1 MSEPAPQ
8 SFEELV
14 DRRHI
19 LREAERLN
27 NADLESVLVGIYADP
42 IHFLYELLQNAED
55 AGASEVAFGLYPDR
69 LTVTHDGRAFTLPD
83 VDAITNIGASTK
95 KGELT
100 TLGRFGIGFKSVFS
114 VTNTPVIRSGEFHF
128 RIEDLYVPVRLT
140 GETRD
145 DQTVIVL
152 PFNPE
157 APKPHE
163 AIRQR
168 LRTFGADSLLFLE
181 SVKTVRW
188 SCPGDGEP
196 EGEEPNDGEY
206 RRDAEILAAHVRLV
220 TVASADSES
229 AFVCFRQPIDA
240 GGSTR
245 SVAVAYRVETN
256 SDGGEEVVPEPDAPL
271 SVFFPTEKPTYL
283 SFRTQAPFRTTPN
296 RENVPLDAADH
307 LDIAD
312 NLLIAD
318 ALASVAASSVVG
330 LRELGL
336 LTLDVIEQLPLQ
348 PLESRGV
355 LYEKVQDAVAQV
367 LARDAVWPTSEGEF
381 ATADDVAI
389 AATREL
395 ADLLSADDLDAAAG
409 RRAWLPE
416 AVSRLRTPGLWKAL
430 TSQLGVPEVR
440 WDTVVG
446 LLDETFLAAKKDAWV
461 IDLYRAVGRQ
471 ERLWRRGRLP
481 TGATPALLQRP
492 FVRTESGRHICPF
505 VDGRPQVHL
514 PPDGE
519 TAFEVVRRFVA
530 ADGEARDFLARLG
543 LSEPG
548 LLAEVTENV
557 LPLYTGQSHPPLD
570 DYPDHLRA
578 VVRAYEVSE
587 GSDRGSL
594 LELLRTTPF
603 VLTEGPDGDS
613 FVTPDEAYFGSDDL
627 RAYFAGQPTRFVAPR
642 SVAVRGARELLR
654 TAGVAGAPRRLLALG
669 TLSPSAKQRL
679 RNGESAKQETV
690 EDFSYDGLELF
701 LSRPLDPDDS
711 HRLWGLLCRSIRE
724 HTAAAPSAFFRG
736 AYSYM
741 FYTRRTKWFDASFV
755 RLLNDS
761 PWLFGESLGPA
772 RPHEMRVS
780 DLDGEYDTT
789 SPAGEALVQRLA
801 FRPDAVD
808 QLPPDARA
816 IFDATQGMTPAD
828 VEEALDLYRRK
839 QKKTDAWTPTVPA
852 EQATPVVGTFE
863 GKAQAASGEPENT
876 VSRGFGGGARGYDGK
891 AVGDWGERVVR
902 DVLAESEAVEV
913 RWLNASGEKGGDHDI
928 EVVVD
933 GEITEYIE
941 VKSTRETGDVVVAL
955 SAPQW
960 RLATR
965 LEDIGGPATFVL
977 YVVRGAGETD
987 AVVTRVASPVRLL
1000 RAGSHRRRRRTP
1012 GTGPPGERVAAV
1024 RSRRVPGPAVHV
1036 DPSRAARTGHP
1047 LQVTSASR

>member
-42 IHFLYELLQNAED
+42 VHFLYELLQNAED
-55 AGASEVAFGLYPDR
+55 AGASQVVFDLCPES
-69 LTVTHDGRAFTLPD
+69 LTVTHDGRPFRLPD

-114 VTNTPVIRSGEFHF
+114 VTDAPVIRSGEFHF
-128 RIEDLYVPVRLT
+128 RIEDLYVPVRLSS
-140 GETRD
+140 EMRD
-145 DQTVIVL
+145 GQTVIVL
-152 PFNPE
+152 PF
-157 APKPHE
+157 KPDGPDPYE

-168 LRTFGADSLLFLE
+168 LRSFGADSLLFLE
-181 SVKTVRW
+181 SVETVRW
-188 SCPGDGEP
+188 SCPGDGDL
-196 EGEEPNDGEY
+196 EGGEY
-206 RRDAEILAAHVRLV
+206 HRDAEPIAAHVDRV

-229 AFVCFRQPIDA
+229 VFVCFRQPIDA

-245 SVAVAYRVETN
+245 SVAVAYRVET
-256 SDGGEEVVPEPDAPL
+256 DDVGVEAIVPEPDAPL

-307 LDIAD
+307 LDVAD

-318 ALASVAASSVVG
+318 ALASVAAASVVG
-330 LRELGL
+330 LRDLGL

-348 PLESRGV
+348 PSESRGV
-355 LYEKVQDAVAQV
+355 LYEKVHGAVAQV
-367 LARDAVWPTSEGEF
+367 LADEAVWPTSEGEF
-381 ATADDVAI
+381 APADDVAI
-389 AATREL
+389 ASTREL

-416 AVSRLRTPGLWKAL
+416 AVSRFRTPKLWKAL
-430 TSQLGVPEVR
+430 TSQFGVPEVR
-440 WDTVVG
+440 WDMVVG
-446 LLDETFLAAKKDAWV
+446 LLDETFLSAKEDTWMV
-461 IDLYRAVGRQ
+461 NLYQALGRQ
-471 ERLWRRGRLP
+471 ERLWRKDQLRAG
-481 TGATPALLQRP
+481 TTPALLQRP
-492 FVRTESGRHICPF
+492 FVRTESGRHVCPF

-519 TAFEVVRRFVA
+519 TAFEVVRRAVVA
-530 ADGEARDFLARLG
+530 DDEARDFLVRLG

-557 LPLYTGQSHPPLD
+557 LPLYAGQSDPPLD

-578 VVRAYEVSE
+578 VVRAYEGSE
-587 GSDRGSL
+587 GSGRGSL
-594 LELLRTTPF
+594 LDLLRTVPF
-603 VLTEGPDGDS
+603 VLTEGPNGGS
-613 FVTPDEAYFGSDDL
+613 FVTPDETYFGTDDL
-627 RAYFAGQPTRFVAPR
+627 QAYFAGQPARFVSPR
-642 SVAVRGARELLR
+642 ALAVRGARELLR
-654 TAGVAGAPRRLLALG
+654 TAGVAGAPRRLPAPD
-669 TLSPSAKQRL
+669 TLSSAAKQRL
-679 RNGESAKQETV
+679 RNAESAKHETV
-690 EDFSYDGLELF
+690 EDFSYDGLESF
-701 LSRPLDPDDS
+701 LSRPLDSDDS

-741 FYTRRTKWFDASFV
+741 YYTRRTKWFDASFV
-755 RLLNDS
+755 RLLNES
-761 PWLFGESLGPA
+761 PWLFGGGLGPA

-816 IFDATQGMTPAD
+816 IYDATQGMTPAD

-852 EQATPVVGTFE
+852 EQATPVVGTFTAKTQTE
-863 GKAQAASGEPENT
+863 SGESEIA

-902 DVLAESEAVEV
+902 DVLAESEALEV
-913 RWLNASGEKGGDHDI
+913 RWLNEAGEKGGDHDI

-933 GEITEYIE
+933 GEITEYVE
-941 VKSTRETGDVVVAL
+941 VKSTRETGAVVVAL

-960 RLATR
+960 RLATH
-965 LEDIGGPATFVL
+965 LEEAGRPSTFVL
-977 YVVRGAGETD
+977 YVVRGAGEAD
-987 AVVTRVASPVRLL
+987 ATVTRIESPVRLL
-1000 RAGSHRRRRRTP
+1000 RDGSVTAG
-1012 GTGPPGERVAAV
+1012 AV
-1024 RSRRVPGPAVHV
+1024 E
-1036 DPSRAARTGHP
+1036 
-1047 LQVTSASR
+1047 LQVPDPPASEPLL

>member
-1 MSEPAPQ
+1 MSELPPQ

-14 DRRHI
+14 DRRRV

-42 IHFLYELLQNAED
+42 VHFLYELLQNAED
-55 AGASEVAFGLYPDR
+55 AGASQVAFDLR
-69 LTVTHDGRAFTLPD
+69 HESLTVTHDGRPFSLPD

-114 VTNTPVIRSGEFHF
+114 VTDAPVIRSGEFHF

-145 DQTVIVL
+145 DRTVIVL
-152 PFNPE
+152 PFTPGGPN
-157 APKPHE
+157 PHE
-163 AIRQR
+163 AVRKR

-181 SVKTVRW
+181 SVQTVRW
-188 SCPGDGEP
+188 SCLGDGDLD
-196 EGEEPNDGEY
+196 GGEY
-206 RRDAEILAAHVRLV
+206 HRDAKPLAAHVDRV
-220 TVASADSES
+220 TVESADSES

-245 SVAVAYRVETN
+245 AVAVAYRLETDAEGVEV
-256 SDGGEEVVPEPDAPL
+256 VVPEPDAPL

-307 LDIAD
+307 LDVAD

-336 LTLDVIEQLPLQ
+336 LSLDVIEQLPLQ
-348 PLESRGV
+348 PSESRGV
-355 LYEKVQDAVAQV
+355 LYEKVHDAVAQV

-381 ATADDVAI
+381 ATAYDVAI

-461 IDLYRAVGRQ
+461 IDLYRALGRQ
-471 ERLWRRGRLP
+471 ERLWRKDRLP
-481 TGATPALLQRP
+481 AGTTPALLQRP

-519 TAFEVVRRFVA
+519 TAFEVVRRAVA
-530 ADGEARDFLARLG
+530 ADGEARDFLAQLG

-548 LLAEVTENV
+548 LLAEVTENI
-557 LPLYTGQSHPPLD
+557 LPLYRGPDPPLD
-570 DYPDHLRA
+570 EHPDHLHA
-578 VVRAYEVSE
+578 VVQAYRVSE
-587 GSDRGSL
+587 GSERGSL
-594 LELLRTTPF
+594 LGLLGEVPF
-603 VLTEGPDGDS
+603 VLTEGPDGDA
-613 FVTPDEAYFGSDDL
+613 FVTPDEAYFGTDDL
-627 RAYFAGQPTRFVAPR
+627 QAYFAGQPTRFVAPR
-642 SVAVRGARELLR
+642 VLAVRDARELLQ
-654 TAGVAGAPRRLLALG
+654 ASGVAGAPRRLPAPD
-669 TLSPSAKQRL
+669 TLSPTDKQRL
-679 RNGESAKQETV
+679 RKGESEKDGAV
-690 EDFSYDGLELF
+690 EDFSYDGLKSF
-701 LSRPLDPDDS
+701 LSRPLAPEDS
-711 HRLWGLLCRSIRE
+711 HRLWGLLCRSARE
-724 HTAAAPSAFFRG
+724 HAATAASAFFRG
-736 AYSYM
+736 AYT
-741 FYTRRTKWFDASFV
+741 YTYYKGRTKWIDTSFV
-755 RLLNDS
+755 RLLNES
-761 PWLFGESLGPA
+761 SWLFGGGLGPV
-772 RPHEMRVS
+772 RPHELRVS
-780 DLDGEYDTT
+780 DLDGGYDTT

-839 QKKTDAWTPTVPA
+839 QKKTDAWTPAVPA

-863 GKAQAASGEPENT
+863 GKAQAASGEPEST
-876 VSRGFGGGARGYDGK
+876 VSGGFGGGARGYDGK

-902 DVLAESEAVEV
+902 DVLAEFEAVEV
-913 RWLNASGEKGGDHDI
+913 RWLNEAGEKGGDHDI

-955 SAPQW
+955 SARQW
-960 RLATR
+960 RLATH
-965 LEDIGGPATFVL
+965 LEDTDGPSTFVL
-977 YVVRGAGETD
+977 YVVRGAGEAD
-987 AVVTRVASPVRLL
+987 ATVTRIESPVRLL
-1000 RAGSHRRRRRTP
+1000 RDGSVTAG
-1012 GTGPPGERVAAV
+1012 AV
-1024 RSRRVPGPAVHV
+1024 E
-1036 DPSRAARTGHP
+1036 
-1047 LQVTSASR
+1047 LQVPDHPASESLL